1 MSQLFFSNYTNEI
14 EDLLKNDLSK
24 STYCGMIDDLEKLV
38 TLADRLTISCQ
49 KHPYFTNISSLL
61 KNIERAFADQNDADQ
76 ASQVL
81 LNVEKWIKPVLYFSD
96 KEKWEK
102 LNQEKHYFT
111 LKPTVTQ
118 LGLLNQQEV
127 EAETADTF
135 EDVGKKYMWIAINS
149 RNYETHNTAL
159 SSSELRLNYLRC
171 AMTIILVPLY
181 LNYDV
186 IKANLK
192 GLLCRQIDAEA
203 EDLIASIRVS
213 RREEIKGFKA
223 RQDLVEKIVD
233 KLTEELRE
241 SGGYYILTGIEGIG
255 KTALCAK
262 VSEQLLAKQDSLI
275 ESDVNIKQAAP
286 WLPGQLIH
294 FGKWESDPVRILRS
308 LIVQANTMLLEPED
322 LPNHTPALQELE
334 KMSFFNSSSQMN
346 RAISGEHFG
355 DYSKQLFSPTK
366 NLLNLSNPSTQE
378 NVVSLPLNTN
388 VMNHPTNVRS
398 ELEIHKGI
406 FSRVLRKLTQQYGP
420 VVIII
425 DALDEIT
432 TLLDNL
438 EFLPRQLP
446 PGVSAL
452 LTVRPNLGI
461 EKWLT
466 NYSSAL
472 VYPDQVG
479 YIERNEI
486 PLFTGIDDFVGK
498 EEKKFNDQVFRNSK
512 GWSLQIAAIARKL
525 KDVNG
530 DFTQVDV
537 EDELGKYFDR
547 QKDEWLCAYEDA
559 RGEYLKEVLHLL
571 AIFEPISAISLDDI
585 QGYLEGKFDERL
597 NLDKIIDLLKPVSYQ
612 IQGLETA
619 KKNIKL
625 GIKAYADYVRKGI
638 GKRDL
643 KRHLEDYTEWMKDD
657 EDIESKLVAD
667 FVNYWMSE
675 GSRKEIEIVKK
686 IIDELIQDE
695 ELKKV
700 EELAF
705 HMITS
710 VKKIPQGFK
719 YCMRELASL
728 GKPKAVVNYAKLILM
743 GKSSKEQEKREA
755 EEWLRKSA
763 NNAEPEILCF
773 LGNFLIDY
781 KNEEQLRQEG
791 EQYLR
796 QAIEQG
802 YQPGKMMLGSR
813 LIDGKG
819 LGVNKD
825 EGYELL
831 EELVEEGYER
841 GILRLVHFLM
851 KMDQPE
857 ANPEKAYRLLR
868 MLAKERENITAMFI
882 LGRNLTD
889 GKRLTKNVQ
898 EGEQWLRRA
907 AEKEFVQ
914 SMHYLGM
921 QLIEGEHLLQHIDEG
936 IEWLEKA
943 VELEHEESCLLLA
956 EYYLEGKHVKLDFEQ
971 GKQWLLEA
979 VKMRSTSAMLS
990 LGRAYLYQLEG
1001 FPQDNDEALKWLQMA
1016 IEEGSN
1022 EASLILGNALI
1033 DGIGFKRNY
1042 NLGINYLQM
1051 AVKNEFVNAYSS
1063 LGTAYLNG
1071 NGSSRKRIEG
1081 EKILRQGMEKGCNVA
1096 KINLAIELAKGDK
1109 ITKREVESKKLFEE
1123 LIEDRFEKAIGIRCL
1138 QSLQEKNFDETAE
1151 DVQSLLWRE
1160 IEKGVPE
1167 AMVVLAEFLEEGKY
1181 MPQDIDMAIRLFEQA
1196 CALDYRQAY
1205 LSYATSLLTM
1215 GNFSKDF
1222 DKGLL
1227 LLDKFMETGKGY
1239 EAYYLLAF
1247 HYYKNEHNIEKSIE
1261 NYVKL
1266 LKEGIIESA
1275 SDLFYLIRH
1284 DNASIE
1290 GQFDFNQLLDMVKNS
1305 ERPLARVNYALYLL
1319 SLNTDDH
1326 SWREVDAIFAKL
1338 DKLDSVEKWW
1348 TDLAME
1354 EDMEGY
1360 LVLGLLLRHQKIT
1373 LPNNW
1378 TLKHCFKQANSVYEI
1393 PHWIQKQR

>member
-1 MSQLFFSNYTNEI
+1 MSQLFFSNYINDI

-24 STYCGMIDDLEKLV
+24 STYCGMFDDLEKLV
-38 TLADRLTISCQ
+38 TLADRLAISCQ
-49 KHPYFTNISSLL
+49 NHPYFTNISSFL
-61 KNIERAFADQNDADQ
+61 KNIDRAFTDPNDADQ

-96 KEKWEK
+96 REKWDK
-102 LNQEKHYFT
+102 LNQKKHHFT

-118 LGLLNQQEV
+118 LQLLNQQEM
-127 EAETADTF
+127 EAETPDAI

-181 LNYDV
+181 RNYDL
-186 IKANLK
+186 IRSNLE
-192 GLLCRQIDAEA
+192 GLLCRQIDAEV
-203 EDLIASIRVS
+203 EDLMASIRVS
-213 RREEIKGFKA
+213 RKEEIKGFKA
-223 RQDLVEKIVD
+223 RHDLVEKIVC
-233 KLTEELRE
+233 KLTGELRE
-241 SGGYYILTGIEGIG
+241 SGGYYLLTGIEGIG

-262 VSEQLLAKQDSLI
+262 VSEQLIAKQNSLI
-275 ESDVNIKQAAP
+275 EPDVNIKQAAP

-308 LIVQANTMLLEPED
+308 LIAQANTMLLEPED
-322 LPNHTPALQELE
+322 LPNNKHALQELD
-334 KMSFFNSSSQMN
+334 KMSFFNSQSQMKK
-346 RAISGEHFG
+346 AVSGEHFG
-355 DYSKQLFSPTK
+355 NYSKQIFSPANNYSNSS
-366 NLLNLSNPSTQE
+366 NLE
-378 NVVSLPLNTN
+378 NVVSLPFNTN
-388 VMNHPTNVRS
+388 VMNHSTKDKS
-398 ELEIHKGI
+398 ELEIHKAI
-406 FSRVLRKLTQQYGP
+406 LSRALRKLTKQYGP

-432 TLLDNL
+432 TFADNL

-452 LTVRPNLGI
+452 LTVRPNIGI

-472 VYPDQVG
+472 VYLDQVG
-479 YIERNEI
+479 YIERSEI
-486 PLFTGIDDFVGK
+486 PLFTGIDDFAGK
-498 EEKKFNDQVFRNSK
+498 EEKKFNDQIYRNSK

-547 QKDEWLCAYEDA
+547 QKDEWLRAYEDD
-559 RGEYLKEVLHLL
+559 RSEYLKEVLHLL
-571 AIFEPISAISLDDI
+571 AIFEPISAISLDDV

-625 GIKAYADYVRKGI
+625 GIKAYADNVKKGI

-686 IIDELIQDE
+686 IIDELIVDE
-695 ELKKV
+695 ELEKV

-710 VKKIPQGFK
+710 VKKIPLGYK

-763 NNAEPEILCF
+763 DNAEPEILCF
-773 LGNFLIDY
+773 LGNFLIDH
-781 KNEEQLRQEG
+781 KKEEQLRQEG

-813 LIDGKG
+813 LIEGKG
-819 LGVNKD
+819 LAVNKN

-831 EELVEEGYER
+831 EGLVEEGHEK
-841 GILRLVHFLM
+841 GILRLVYFLL
-851 KMDQPE
+851 KTDQPE
-857 ANPEKAYRLLR
+857 ANPEKAYQLLI
-868 MLAKERENITAMFI
+868 MLAEERGNISAMFM
-882 LGRNLTD
+882 LGVNLIV

-898 EGEQWLRRA
+898 EGERWLRRA

-914 SMHYLGM
+914 AMHFLGM
-921 QLIEGEHLLQHIDEG
+921 ELIEGKYLPQHIDEG

-943 VELEHEESCLLLA
+943 IDLEHEDSCLLLA
-956 EYYLEGKHVKLDFEQ
+956 EYYLKGEHVEVDFEQ
-971 GKQWLLEA
+971 GKLWLLEA
-979 VKMRSTSAMLS
+979 VKMRSISAMFS
-990 LGRAYLYQLEG
+990 LGRAYLYHLGG

-1016 IEEGSN
+1016 IEEGSS
-1022 EASLILGNALI
+1022 EACLLLGEALVY
-1033 DGIGFKRNY
+1033 GTGFKRNY

-1051 AVKNEFVNAYSS
+1051 AVENEFVIAYSR
-1063 LGTAYLNG
+1063 LGMAYLDG

-1081 EKILRQGMEKGCNVA
+1081 EKILRQGIEKGCNVA
-1096 KINLAIELAKGDK
+1096 KINLAIELVNGDK
-1109 ITKREVESKKLFEE
+1109 IKKRVEESKQLFEE
-1123 LIEDRFEKAIGIRCL
+1123 LIEVRFENALPLRC
-1138 QSLQEKNFDETAE
+1138 QYSVIENAFDETAE
-1151 DVQSLLWRE
+1151 DIHALLLRE

-1167 AMVVLAEFLEEGKY
+1167 AMLILAEYLEEGKY
-1181 MPQDIDMAIRLFEQA
+1181 LPQDIDTAISLFENA
-1196 CALDYRQAY
+1196 CSLEYTAAY
-1205 LSYATSLLTM
+1205 LSYAASLMVMDTLP
-1215 GNFSKDF
+1215 KDF
-1222 DKGLL
+1222 EKGLL
-1227 LLDKFMETGKGY
+1227 LLDKLLEAEEY
-1239 EAYYLLAF
+1239 EAYGILAT
-1247 HYYKNEHNIEKSIE
+1247 HYYKNEHNIQKTVECYLELIKRGYKGAS
-1261 NYVKL
+1261 
-1266 LKEGIIESA
+1266 
-1275 SDLFYLIRH
+1275 SDLFYLVRH
-1284 DNASIE
+1284 DKASID

-1305 ERPLARVNYALYLL
+1305 DMPLARVNYALYLL
-1319 SLNTDDH
+1319 SLSTNDQT
-1326 SWREVDAIFAKL
+1326 WREVDAMFTKL
-1338 DKLDSVEKWW
+1338 DELDNVKKWW
-1348 TDLAME
+1348 TDLAMK

-1360 LVLGLLLRHQKIT
+1360 LVLGLLNRHQKIS

-1378 TLKHCFKQANSVYEI
+1378 TLEHCFKQAITVYNI

>member
-14 EDLLKNDLSK
+14 ENLLKNDLLK
-24 STYCGMIDDLEKLV
+24 STFCGMMDDLEKLV
-38 TLADRLTISCQ
+38 TLADRLAISCQ
-49 KHPYFTNISSLL
+49 KHPHFTNISSFL
-61 KNIERAFADQNDADQ
+61 KNIERAFTDLNDADQ

-102 LNQEKHYFT
+102 LNRDNHYFT

-118 LGLLNQQEV
+118 LRLLSQQEL
-127 EAETADTF
+127 EAETPDGF
-135 EDVGKKYMWIAINS
+135 DDVGKKYMWIAINS

-159 SSSELRLNYLRC
+159 SSSEQRLNYLRC

-186 IKANLK
+186 IKANLE

-223 RQDLVEKIVD
+223 RQDLVEKITG
-233 KLTEELRE
+233 KLTGELRE
-241 SGGYYILTGIEGIG
+241 SGGYYLLTGIEGIG

-275 ESDVNIKQAAP
+275 EPDVNIKQAAP

-294 FGKWESDPVRILRS
+294 FGKWASDPVRILRS
-308 LIVQANTMLLEPED
+308 LISQANTMLLEPED
-322 LPNHTPALQELE
+322 LPNHTPELQELD
-334 KMSFFNSSSQMN
+334 KMSFFNSSSQMK

-355 DYSKQLFSPTK
+355 NYSKQLFSPAK
-366 NLLNLSNPSTQE
+366 NFSNSSTQE
-378 NVVSLPLNTN
+378 NVVSIPFNTN
-388 VMNHPTNVRS
+388 VINHSTNVRS
-398 ELEIHKGI
+398 ELEIHKAI
-406 FSRVLRKLTQQYGP
+406 FNRALRKLTKQYGP
-420 VVIII
+420 IVIII

-432 TLLDNL
+432 TSLDNL

-452 LTVRPNLGI
+452 LTVRPNLEI

-479 YIERNEI
+479 YIERREI
-486 PLFTGIDDFVGK
+486 PLFTGIDDFAGK
-498 EEKKFNDQVFRNSK
+498 EEEKFNDEIYLNSK

-547 QKDEWLCAYEDA
+547 QKDEWLRAYEDV

-571 AIFEPISAISLDDI
+571 AIFEPISAISLDDV
-585 QGYLEGKFDERL
+585 QGYLEKKFNERL
-597 NLDKIIDLLKPVSYQ
+597 NLDKVIDLLKPVSYQ

-625 GIKAYADYVRKGI
+625 GIKAYAGYVKKCI

-657 EDIESKLVAD
+657 KDIESKLVAD

-675 GSRKEIEIVKK
+675 GSLTEIEIIKE
-686 IIDELIQDE
+686 IIDELIEDE
-695 ELKKV
+695 ELEKV
-700 EELAF
+700 QELAG

-710 VKKIPQGFK
+710 DKKIPKGYK

-728 GKPKAVVNYAKLILM
+728 GNTNALMNYAKLILM
-743 GKSSKEQEKREA
+743 DKNSNEHEKREF

-763 NNAEPEILCF
+763 DKDEPEILCF
-773 LGNFLIDY
+773 LGNYLIDH
-781 KNEEQLRQEG
+781 KKEEQLRQEG

-796 QAIEQG
+796 QAIIQG

-819 LGVNKD
+819 LAVNKD

-831 EELVEEGYER
+831 EELVEEGHEM
-841 GILRLVHFLM
+841 GILRLVHFLLRT
-851 KMDQPE
+851 DQSE
-857 ANPEKAYRLLR
+857 SNPEKAYQLLS
-868 MLAKERENITAMFI
+868 MLAEERENILAMYN
-882 LGRNLTD
+882 LGVNLII
-889 GKRLTKNVQ
+889 GKRLVQNVQ
-898 EGEQWLRRA
+898 EGERWLRRA
-907 AEKEFVQ
+907 ADKEFVQ
-914 SMHYLGM
+914 AMCVLGVE
-921 QLIEGEHLLQHIDEG
+921 LIEGVHLPQHIDEG

-943 VELEHEESCLLLA
+943 IDMEHEDSCLLLA
-956 EYYLEGKHVKLDFEQ
+956 EYYLKGNHVKVDFEQ

-990 LGRAYLYQLEG
+990 LGRAYLYQLGE

-1016 IEEGSN
+1016 IEEGST
-1022 EASLILGNALI
+1022 EACLILGDALV

-1042 NLGINYLQM
+1042 SLGINYLQR
-1051 AVKNEFVNAYSS
+1051 AVKKEFVDAYSP
-1063 LGTAYLNG
+1063 LGMAYLNG

-1081 EKILRQGMEKGCNVA
+1081 ERILRQGMEKGCNVA
-1096 KINLAIELAKGDK
+1096 KINLAIELATGDK
-1109 ITKREVESKKLFEE
+1109 ITKRVEESKQLFDE
-1123 LIEDRFEKAIGIRCL
+1123 LIEGRFEKALSIRC
-1138 QSLQEKNFDETAE
+1138 QKSLEENAFDETTE
-1151 DVQSLLWRE
+1151 DVQALLWRE
-1160 IEKGVPE
+1160 IEKGAPE
-1167 AMVVLAEFLEEGKY
+1167 AMVVLAENLEEGEY
-1181 MPQDIDMAIRLFEQA
+1181 IPQDIDTAILLYEQA
-1196 CALDYRQAY
+1196 CSLEYRQAY
-1205 LSYATSLLTM
+1205 LSYATSLLVM
-1215 GNFSKDF
+1215 DILPKDF
-1222 DKGLL
+1222 EKGLL
-1227 LLDKFMETGKGY
+1227 IINKLLESEDYY
-1239 EAYYLLAF
+1239 EAYDILAI
-1247 HYYKNEHNIEKSIE
+1247 HYYRNEHNIEKAME
-1261 NYVKL
+1261 CYVKL
-1266 LKEGIIESA
+1266 LKKGYIESA
-1275 SDLFYLIRH
+1275 SDIFYLIRH
-1284 DNASIE
+1284 DNASVE
-1290 GQFDFNQLLDMVKNS
+1290 GQFDFDQILDMVKNS
-1305 ERPLARVNYALYLL
+1305 DKPLARVNYALYLL
-1319 SLNTDDH
+1319 SISEDDQT
-1326 SWREVDAIFAKL
+1326 WREVDAMFAKL
-1338 DKLDSVEKWW
+1338 VEVNDDVEKWW
-1348 TDLAME
+1348 TDLAKK

-1360 LVLGLLLRHQKIT
+1360 LVLGLLHRHRKIT
-1373 LPNNW
+1373 LPDNW
-1378 TLKHCFKQANSVYEI
+1378 TLNHCFIQANTVYNI

>member
-14 EDLLKNDLSK
+14 ENMLKNDLLN
-24 STYCGMIDDLEKLV
+24 STYCGMFDDLEKLV
-38 TLADRLTISCQ
+38 TLADRLAISCQ
-49 KHPYFTNISSLL
+49 KHPHFTNISSFL
-61 KNIERAFADQNDADQ
+61 KNIERAFTDPNDADQ

-102 LNQEKHYFT
+102 LNQEKHFFT

-118 LGLLNQQEV
+118 LRLLSQQEM
-127 EAETADTF
+127 EAEMPDAF
-135 EDVGKKYMWIAINS
+135 EDVGKKYIWIAINS

-186 IKANLK
+186 IKANLE

-223 RQDLVEKIVD
+223 RQDLVEKIAG
-233 KLTEELRE
+233 KLTGELRE
-241 SGGYYILTGIEGIG
+241 SGGYYLLTGIEGIG

-275 ESDVNIKQAAP
+275 EPDVNIKQVAP

-308 LIVQANTMLLEPED
+308 LIAQANTMLLEPED
-322 LPNHTPALQELE
+322 LPNHSPALQELD
-334 KMSFFNSSSQMN
+334 KMSFYNSSSQMK

-355 DYSKQLFSPTK
+355 NYSKQLFSPAK
-366 NLLNLSNPSTQE
+366 NFSNSSTQE

-388 VMNHPTNVRS
+388 SMNQPTYIKS
-398 ELEIHKGI
+398 ELEIHKAI
-406 FSRVLRKLTQQYGP
+406 FSRALRKLTKEYGP
-420 VVIII
+420 VIIII

-432 TLLDNL
+432 TFLDNL

-479 YIERNEI
+479 YIERGEI
-486 PLFTGIDDFVGK
+486 PLFTGIDDFAGK
-498 EEKKFNDQVFRNSK
+498 EEKKFNEQIYRSSK

-525 KDVNG
+525 KEVNG

-547 QKDEWLCAYEDA
+547 QKDEWLRAYEDG
-559 RGEYLKEVLHLL
+559 RSEYLKEVLHIL
-571 AIFEPISAISLDDI
+571 AIFEPISAISLDDV
-585 QGYLEGKFDERL
+585 QGYLEKKFNERL

-625 GIKAYADYVRKGI
+625 GIKAYADYVKKCI

-657 EDIESKLVAD
+657 KDIESKLVAD

-675 GSRKEIEIVKK
+675 GSRKEIEIVKE
-686 IIDELIQDE
+686 IIDELIEDK
-695 ELKKV
+695 ELQKV
-700 EELAF
+700 LELAG

-710 VKKIPQGFK
+710 VKKIPQGYK

-728 GKPKAVVNYAKLILM
+728 GKPIALMNYAKLILM
-743 GKSSKEQEKREA
+743 GEKSTEHEKKEA

-763 NNAEPEILCF
+763 DKNQPEILCF
-773 LGNFLIDY
+773 LGNYLIDY
-781 KNEEQLRQEG
+781 KKEEQLRQEG

-796 QAIEQG
+796 QSILQG

-819 LGVNKD
+819 ITVNKD

-831 EELVEEGYER
+831 EELVDEGHEM
-841 GILRLVHFLM
+841 GILRLVHFLLRTE
-851 KMDQPE
+851 QLE
-857 ANPEKAYRLLR
+857 ANPEKAYQLLS
-868 MLAKERENITAMFI
+868 MLAEERENISAMYN
-882 LGRNLTD
+882 LGVNLII
-889 GKRLTKNVQ
+889 GKRLKQNVQ

-907 AEKEFVQ
+907 ADKESVQ
-914 SMHYLGM
+914 AMCFLGVE
-921 QLIEGEHLLQHIDEG
+921 LIEGENLPQHIDEG

-943 VELEHEESCLLLA
+943 IDMEHEESCLILA
-956 EYYLEGKHVKLDFEQ
+956 EYYLEGVHLKADFEQ

-990 LGRAYLYQLEG
+990 LGRAYLYQLGG

-1022 EASLILGNALI
+1022 EACLILGDALV

-1042 NLGINYLQM
+1042 SLGINYLQI
-1051 AVKNEFVNAYSS
+1051 AVKNEFVKAYSA
-1063 LGTAYLNG
+1063 LGMAYLNG

-1081 EKILRQGMEKGCNVA
+1081 EKILREGMEKGCNFA
-1096 KINLAIELAKGDK
+1096 KINLAIELVKGDK
-1109 ITKREVESKKLFEE
+1109 IKKRAEESKQLFDE
-1123 LIEDRFEKAIGIRCL
+1123 LIEDRFQDALSIRCQ
-1138 QSLQEKNFDETAE
+1138 QSVKENAYNETTE
-1151 DVQSLLWRE
+1151 DVQALLWRE

-1167 AMVVLAEFLEEGKY
+1167 AMVVLAEYLEEGEY
-1181 MPQDIDMAIRLFEQA
+1181 MPQDIDTAILLYEQA
-1196 CALDYRQAY
+1196 CSLEYRQAY
-1205 LSYATSLLTM
+1205 LSYAVSLLSM
-1215 GNFSKDF
+1215 DILPR
-1222 DKGLL
+1222 DYEKGLQIIDKL
-1227 LLDKFMETGKGY
+1227 LETEEG
-1239 EAYYLLAF
+1239 EDAANELLAL
-1247 HYYKNEHNIEKSIE
+1247 HYYRNENNIDKAIE
-1261 NYVKL
+1261 CH
-1266 LKEGIIESA
+1266 LKILKKGNIESA
-1275 SDLFYLIRH
+1275 NDIFYLIRH
-1284 DNASIE
+1284 DNASVE
-1290 GQFDFNQLLDMVKNS
+1290 GQFDFNELLDMVKNS
-1305 ERPLARVNYALYLL
+1305 DKSLARVNYALYIL
-1319 SLNTDDH
+1319 SISMGEQT
-1326 SWREVDAIFAKL
+1326 WREVDAIFTKL
-1338 DKLDSVEKWW
+1338 VEARDVEAWW
-1348 TDLAME
+1348 TSLAKKA
-1354 EDMEGY
+1354 DMEGY
-1360 LVLGLLLRHQKIT
+1360 LVLGLLHRHQKIV
-1373 LPNNW
+1373 LPNDW
-1378 TLKHCFKQANSVYEI
+1378 TLTHCFKQASSKYEI